1 MADDVVVINEGLESR
16 TSKSGKTRHTIKVRS
31 EPVILNL
38 DPKAIG
44 ATVTQ
49 AIIHHLREKV
59 RGITAEAAPA
69 TIAARKVLAKAYA
82 AGKPWA
88 MKRVSGGR
96 TGVTP
101 PTDSTKAM
109 NNSGRFVNSIVGNAS
124 SDGAWRINVAANR
137 LDARTGNVQRF
148 WSRLVQL
155 VPEFGDPKRLL
166 ESDIVRKGIERAR
179 DGMVKKASAATGK
192 LQIQVIRSLLG
203 IGKQISEI
211 AAG

>member
-1 MADDVVVINEGLESR
+1 MADDVVVINEGLEQR
-16 TSKSGKTRHTIKVRS
+16 TSKSGKTRYTIKVRS
-31 EPVILNL
+31 EPVIFNL

-44 ATVTQ
+44 ATVAQ
-49 AIIHHLREKV
+49 GIIHHLRERV

-88 MKRVSGGR
+88 LQRLSGGR
-96 TGVTP
+96 TGATP

-109 NNSGRFVNSIVGNAS
+109 NHSGRFVNSITGNVS

-148 WSRLVQL
+148 WSRLVEL
-155 VPEFGDPKRLL
+155 VPEFGDSKRLL
-166 ESDIVRKGIERAR
+166 ESDIVRKSIERASS
-179 DGMVKKASAATGK
+179 DMIKKANATTGK
-192 LQIQVIRSLLG
+192 LQVQLIRSILG
-203 IGKQISEI
+203 LGKQVSSIL
-211 AAG
+211 AG